1 MNESMERAVG
11 SVTREFMVPN
21 LAALDDPRVLGLEAA
36 IRRREAILNAVSYAA
51 ARFLGTANWDSDIRD
66 VLARLGS
73 AAEVS
78 RVYLFAG
85 DRDEGGTLWMRLQH
99 EWVTAGL
106 EPFANDPQRREFAPV
121 ARGLARWAGLEH
133 GDVFD
138 GPVSSFPPAERPYFE
153 SLGLRSVA
161 VVPVFVGEVWWGF
174 LGFAHDDSDREWAR
188 ATIAALRAAAATLG
202 AAIYRNRVEE
212 ALREDVRQRQLVEA
226 ELRSREA
233 QLAEAQ
239 SIAHVG
245 SFVWNIA
252 TNELRGSDELYR
264 IYGFEPHSLLSRGAI
279 LQRVHPEDLDLVRQ
293 TIDAAV
299 TRGESFKVKHRI
311 VRPPGDV
318 RVFNVEGRV
327 ILDDAGAPVEIIG
340 AGQDITEQHE
350 AEITAR
356 KLIEEQTRRSAAEA
370 EQRRAEFLAD
380 ASRVLSA
387 SFDYHT
393 TLANLAQLAVPAF
406 ADFCTVDIL
415 DRNGAVQRLGIA
427 HADPEKEPLLHHITK
442 WVREGRL
449 VPHLHSALIDG
460 EPTLI
465 SEIDNTLIAQ
475 HALDKEHEAVILALA
490 PTSVAAVPLKLADK
504 IIGAVVWFT
513 TGDSRR
519 YDQRDLEL
527 AEELARR
534 AALAVEN
541 ARLYHESEQATRSR
555 DQMLGVVAH
564 DLRNPLN
571 TMLMGAELLLD
582 SAPPDSTTRRHA
594 LIVQR
599 AGERM
604 NRLVQDLLD
613 VKRMESGRLAIEP
626 RQMSSHALLLEAVEA
641 LSSLAAS
648 SSIDLAM
655 DESDD
660 QPPVLADPHRVQQVF
675 SNLIGNAIKFTPKGG
690 RIVVRCKPD
699 QGAVQFEVRDTG
711 PGIAPE
717 HLPHIF
723 GQFWQANRRDF
734 RGIGLGLAIAKGI
747 VEAHGGKI
755 WVESEP
761 GEGSSF
767 LFTLPIAAEGAEH
780 AMEKRWKLTHSGA
793 FPPMR

>member
-1 MNESMERAVG
+1 MNESMERGVG
-11 SVTREFMVPN
+11 SVTAEFMVPN

-51 ARFLGTANWDSDIRD
+51 TRFLGTANWDRDIRD

-78 RVYLFAG
+78 RVYLFAAH
-85 DRDEGGTLWMRLQH
+85 RDQDGTLWMRLQH
-99 EWVTAGL
+99 EWVAQGL
-106 EPFANDPQRREFAPV
+106 EAFANDPERREFAPV
-121 ARGLARWAGLEH
+121 SRGLARWAGLEH

-138 GPVSSFPPAERPYFE
+138 GPVSSFPPSERPYFE

-161 VVPVFVGEVWWGF
+161 VVPVFVGEAWWGF
-174 LGFAHDDSDREWAR
+174 LGFAHDASDREWAR
-188 ATIAALRAAAATLG
+188 ATIAALGAAAATLG

-245 SFVWNIA
+245 SFVWDIG

-264 IYGFEPHSLLSRGAI
+264 IYGFEPNSSLSPGVI
-279 LQRVHPEDLDLVRQ
+279 LQRVHPEDFDLVRE
-293 TIDAAV
+293 TIDTAV
-299 TRGESFKVKHRI
+299 TQGRSFKVKHRI
-311 VRPPGDV
+311 IRPPAEI
-318 RVFNVEGRV
+318 RVFSVEGRV
-327 ILDDAGAPVEIIG
+327 VLNDAGAPAQIIG

-370 EQRRAEFLAD
+370 EQRRAAFLAD
-380 ASRVLSA
+380 ASRVLGA

-393 TLANLAQLAVPAF
+393 TLANLAQLAVPAI

-415 DRNGAVQRLGIA
+415 DRNGAIQRLGIA
-427 HADPEKEPLLHHITK
+427 HADPEKEQLLHHIMK
-442 WVREGRL
+442 WVRAGSPL
-449 VPHLHSALIDG
+449 VPHLHRALVEG

-465 SEIDNTLIAQ
+465 PEIDQRLIAQ
-475 HALDKEHEAVILALA
+475 HALDAEHEAVIRALA
-490 PTSVAAVPLKLADK
+490 PTSVACVPLKLGEK
-504 IIGAVVWFT
+504 IIGALVWYT
-513 TGDSRR
+513 TDDTRR

-571 TMLMGAELLLD
+571 TMLMAAELLAD
-582 SAPPDSTTRRHA
+582 SAPPDSPTHRHA
-594 LIVQR
+594 TIVQR

-626 RQMSSHALLLEAVEA
+626 RRMSCQSLVLEAVET
-641 LSSLAAS
+641 LRSLASSAS
-648 SSIDLAM
+648 VDLVM
-655 DESDD
+655 DAVGDEP
-660 QPPVLADPHRVQQVF
+660 PPVLADPHRIQQVF

-690 RIVVRCKPD
+690 RVIVRCKSGQD
-699 QGAVQFEVRDTG
+699 VVQFEVRDTG
-711 PGIAPE
+711 PGIPAE

-723 GQFWQANRRDF
+723 GQFWQANRRDQ

-755 WVESEP
+755 WVESAP
-761 GEGSSF
+761 GAGSSF
-767 LFTLPIAAEGAEH
+767 LFTLPVG
-780 AMEKRWKLTHSGA
+780 
-793 FPPMR
+793 

>member
-1 MNESMERAVG
+1 MNESIERGVG
-11 SVTREFMVPN
+11 SVTAEFMVPN

-51 ARFLGTANWDSDIRD
+51 ARFLGTANWDRDIRD
-66 VLARLGS
+66 VLARLGG

-85 DRDEGGTLWMRLQH
+85 DRDQDGTLWMRLQH
-99 EWVTAGL
+99 EWVAPGL
-106 EPFANDPQRREFAPV
+106 EPFADHPERREFAPV
-121 ARGLARWAGLEH
+121 SRGLARWAGLEH

-138 GPVSSFPPAERPYFE
+138 GPVSSFPPSERPYFE

-161 VVPVFVGEVWWGF
+161 VVPVFVGEAWWGF
-174 LGFAHDDSDREWAR
+174 LGFAHDASDREWAR
-188 ATIAALRAAAATLG
+188 ATISALRAAAATLG

-245 SFVWNIA
+245 SFVWDIG

-264 IYGFEPHSLLSRGAI
+264 IYGFEPSSTLTPGAI
-279 LQRVHPEDLDLVRQ
+279 LQRVHPEDFDLVRE
-293 TIDAAV
+293 TIDTAV
-299 TRGESFKVKHRI
+299 TEGRSFKVKHRI
-311 VRPPGDV
+311 VRPPAEI
-318 RVFNVEGRV
+318 RVFSVEGRV
-327 ILDDAGAPVEIIG
+327 VLDEAGVPAQIIG

-370 EQRRAEFLAD
+370 EQRRAAFLAD
-380 ASRVLSA
+380 ASRVLGA

-393 TLANLAQLAVPAF
+393 TLAKLAQLAVPAV

-415 DRNGAVQRLGIA
+415 DRNGAIQRLGIA
-427 HADPEKEPLLHHITK
+427 HADPEKEQLLHRIMK
-442 WVREGRL
+442 WVRAGSPL
-449 VPHLHSALIDG
+449 VPHLHRALVEG

-465 SEIDNTLIAQ
+465 PEIDQSLIAQ
-475 HALDKEHEAVILALA
+475 HALDAEHEAVILALA
-490 PTSVAAVPLKLADK
+490 PTSVVCVPLKLAEK
-504 IIGAVVWFT
+504 IIGALVWYT
-513 TGDSRR
+513 TDDTRR

-571 TMLMGAELLLD
+571 TMLMAAELLAE
-582 SAPPDSTTRRHA
+582 SAPPDSQTHRHA
-594 LIVQR
+594 TIVQR

-626 RQMSSHALLLEAVEA
+626 RRMSSQSLVLEAVET
-641 LSSLAAS
+641 LRSLAS
-648 SSIDLAM
+648 STSVDLVM
-655 DESDD
+655 DSAGDE
-660 QPPVLADPHRVQQVF
+660 PPAVLADPHRIQQVF

-690 RIVVRCKPD
+690 RVIVRCRSG
-699 QGAVQFEVRDTG
+699 QNVVQFEVRDTG
-711 PGIAPE
+711 PGIPAE

-723 GQFWQANRRDF
+723 GQFWQANRRDN

-755 WVESEP
+755 WVESAP
-761 GEGSSF
+761 GAGSSF
-767 LFTLPIAAEGAEH
+767 LFTLPVAG
-780 AMEKRWKLTHSGA
+780 
-793 FPPMR
+793 

>member
-1 MNESMERAVG
+1 MNESIERGVG
-11 SVTREFMVPN
+11 SVTAEFMVPN

-51 ARFLGTANWDSDIRD
+51 ARFLGTANWDRDIRD

-85 DRDEGGTLWMRLQH
+85 HRDQDGTLWMRLQH
-99 EWVTAGL
+99 EWVAQGL
-106 EPFANDPQRREFAPV
+106 EPFADHPDRREFAPV
-121 ARGLARWAGLEH
+121 SRGLARWAGLEH

-138 GPVSSFPPAERPYFE
+138 GPVSSFPPSERPYFE

-161 VVPVFVGEVWWGF
+161 VVPVFVGEAWWGF
-174 LGFAHDDSDREWAR
+174 LGFAHDASDREWAR
-188 ATIAALRAAAATLG
+188 ATISALRAAAATLG

-245 SFVWNIA
+245 SFVWDIG

-264 IYGFEPHSLLSRGAI
+264 IYGFEPNSSLSPGLI
-279 LQRVHPEDLDLVRQ
+279 LQRVHPEDFDLVRE
-293 TIDAAV
+293 TIDTAV
-299 TRGESFKVKHRI
+299 TQGRSFKVKHRI
-311 VRPPGDV
+311 VRPPAEV
-318 RVFNVEGRV
+318 RVFSVEGRV
-327 ILDDAGAPVEIIG
+327 VLDEAGAPAQIIG

-370 EQRRAEFLAD
+370 EQRRAAFLAD
-380 ASRVLSA
+380 ASRVLGA

-393 TLANLAQLAVPAF
+393 TLAKLAQLAVPAV

-415 DRNGAVQRLGIA
+415 DRNGAIQRLGIA
-427 HADPEKEPLLHHITK
+427 HADPEKEQLLHHIMK
-442 WVREGRL
+442 WVRAGSPL
-449 VPHLHSALIDG
+449 VPHLHRALVEG

-465 SEIDNTLIAQ
+465 REIDQRLVAQ
-475 HALDKEHEAVILALA
+475 HALDAEHEAVILALA
-490 PTSVAAVPLKLADK
+490 PTSVACVPLKLGEK
-504 IIGAVVWFT
+504 IIGALVWYT
-513 TGDSRR
+513 TDDTRR
-519 YDQRDLEL
+519 YDERDLEL

-571 TMLMGAELLLD
+571 TMLMAAELLAG
-582 SAPPDSTTRRHA
+582 SSPPDSQTYRHA
-594 LIVQR
+594 AIVQR

-613 VKRMESGRLAIEP
+613 VKRMESGRLAVEP
-626 RQMSSHALLLEAVEA
+626 RRMSSRSIILEAVET
-641 LSSLAAS
+641 LRSLATS
-648 SSIDLAM
+648 SSVDLVM
-655 DESDD
+655 DAEGDEP
-660 QPPVLADPHRVQQVF
+660 PPVLADPHRIQQVF

-690 RIVVRCKPD
+690 QVIIRCKSGQD
-699 QGAVQFEVRDTG
+699 VVQFEVRDTG
-711 PGIAPE
+711 PGIAAE

-723 GQFWQANRRDF
+723 GQFWQANRRDH

-755 WVESEP
+755 WVESVC
-761 GEGSSF
+761 GAGSSF
-767 LFTLPIAAEGAEH
+767 FFTLPVG
-780 AMEKRWKLTHSGA
+780 
-793 FPPMR
+793 

>member
-1 MNESMERAVG
+1 MNESIERGVG
-11 SVTREFMVPN
+11 SVTAEFMVPN

-51 ARFLGTANWDSDIRD
+51 ARFLGTANWDRDIRD
-66 VLARLGS
+66 VLARLGG

-85 DRDEGGTLWMRLQH
+85 DRDQDGTLWMRLQH
-99 EWVTAGL
+99 EWVAPGL
-106 EPFANDPQRREFAPV
+106 EPFADHPERREFAPV
-121 ARGLARWAGLEH
+121 SRGLARWAGLEH

-138 GPVSSFPPAERPYFE
+138 GPVSSFPPSERPYFE

-161 VVPVFVGEVWWGF
+161 VVPVFVGEAWWGF
-174 LGFAHDDSDREWAR
+174 LGFAHDASDREWAR
-188 ATIAALRAAAATLG
+188 ATISALRAAAATLG

-245 SFVWNIA
+245 SFVWDIG

-264 IYGFEPHSLLSRGAI
+264 IYGFEPSSTLTPGAI
-279 LQRVHPEDLDLVRQ
+279 LQRVHPEDFDLVRE
-293 TIDAAV
+293 TIDTAV
-299 TRGESFKVKHRI
+299 TEGRSFKVKHRI
-311 VRPPGDV
+311 VRPPAEI
-318 RVFNVEGRV
+318 RVFSVEGRV
-327 ILDDAGAPVEIIG
+327 VLDEAGAPAQIIG

-370 EQRRAEFLAD
+370 EQRRAAFLAD
-380 ASRVLSA
+380 ASRVLGA

-393 TLANLAQLAVPAF
+393 TLAKLAQLAVPAV

-415 DRNGAVQRLGIA
+415 DRNGAIQRLGIA
-427 HADPEKEPLLHHITK
+427 HADPEKEQLLHRIMK
-442 WVREGRL
+442 WVRAGSPL
-449 VPHLHSALIDG
+449 VPHLHRALVEG

-465 SEIDNTLIAQ
+465 PEIDQSLIAQ
-475 HALDKEHEAVILALA
+475 HALDAEHEAVILALA
-490 PTSVAAVPLKLADK
+490 PTSVVCVPLKLAEK
-504 IIGAVVWFT
+504 IIGALVWYT
-513 TGDSRR
+513 TDDTRR

-571 TMLMGAELLLD
+571 TMLMAAELLAE
-582 SAPPDSTTRRHA
+582 SAPPDSQTHRHA
-594 LIVQR
+594 TIVQR

-626 RQMSSHALLLEAVEA
+626 RRMSSQSLVLEAVET
-641 LSSLAAS
+641 LRSLAS
-648 SSIDLAM
+648 STSVDLVM
-655 DESDD
+655 DSAGDE
-660 QPPVLADPHRVQQVF
+660 PPAVLADPHRIQQVF

-690 RIVVRCKPD
+690 RVIVRCRSG
-699 QGAVQFEVRDTG
+699 QNVVQFEVRDTG
-711 PGIAPE
+711 PGIPAE

-723 GQFWQANRRDF
+723 GQFWQANRRDN

-755 WVESEP
+755 WVESAP
-761 GEGSSF
+761 GAGSSF
-767 LFTLPIAAEGAEH
+767 LFTLPVAG
-780 AMEKRWKLTHSGA
+780 
-793 FPPMR
+793 

>member
-1 MNESMERAVG
+1 MNESTERGVG
-11 SVTREFMVPN
+11 SVTAEFMVPS
-21 LAALDDPRVLGLEAA
+21 LSALDDPRVLGLEAA

-51 ARFLGTANWDSDIRD
+51 TRFLGTANWDRDIRD

-78 RVYLFAG
+78 RVYLFAAH
-85 DRDEGGTLWMRLQH
+85 RDEGGTLWMRMKH
-99 EWVTAGL
+99 EWVAQGF
-106 EPFANDPQRREFAPV
+106 EPFANDPARCEFAPL
-121 ARGLARWAGLEH
+121 AWGLARWAGLEH

-138 GPVSSFPPAERPYFE
+138 GPVSSFPAAERPYFE

-161 VVPVFVGEVWWGF
+161 VVPVFVGEGWWGF
-174 LGFAHDDSDREWAR
+174 LGFAHDASDREWAR

-212 ALREDVRQRQLVEA
+212 ALRDDVRQRQLVEA

-264 IYGFEPHSLLSRGAI
+264 IYGFALGTTLVPAVI
-279 LQRVHPEDLDLVRQ
+279 LQRVHPDDDDLVRRR
-293 TIDAAV
+293 IDAAV
-299 TRGESFKVKHRI
+299 TKGESFKVKHRI
-311 VRPPGDV
+311 IRPPGEI
-318 RVFNVEGRV
+318 RVCNLEGRV
-327 ILDDAGAPVEIIG
+327 VLDEKGTPAQIIG
-340 AGQDITEQHE
+340 AGQDVTEQHE

-356 KLIEEQTRRSAAEA
+356 KLIQEQTRRSAAEA
-370 EQRRAEFLAD
+370 EQRRAAFLAD
-380 ASRVLSA
+380 ASRVLGA

-393 TLANLAQLAVPAF
+393 TLAKLAQLAVPAF

-415 DRNGAVQRLGIA
+415 DRNGAIQRLGIA
-427 HADPEKEPLLHHITK
+427 HADAAKEPLLHHITK
-442 WVREGRL
+442 WVRAGSPL
-449 VPHLHSALIDG
+449 VPHLHRALVEG

-465 SEIDNTLIAQ
+465 PEIDSARIAQ
-475 HALDKEHEAVILALA
+475 HALSAEHEAIILALA
-490 PTSVAAVPLKLADK
+490 PTSVASVPLKLGNK
-504 IIGAVVWFT
+504 IIGALVWYT
-513 TGDSRR
+513 TNASRR

-571 TMLMGAELLLD
+571 TMLMAAELLAD
-582 SAPPDSTTRRHA
+582 SAPPESMTHRHA
-594 LIVQR
+594 TIVRR

-613 VKRMESGRLAIEP
+613 VKRMESGQLAIEP
-626 RQMSSHALLLEAVEA
+626 RRMSSHSLLVEAVETLRSLA
-641 LSSLAAS
+641 LST
-648 SSIDLAM
+648 SIDLVMEAAG
-655 DESDD
+655 DD
-660 QPPVLADPHRVQQVF
+660 PPPVLADPHRVQQVF
-675 SNLIGNAIKFTPKGG
+675 SNLIGNAIKFTPRGG
-690 RIVVRCKPD
+690 RVVLRCKPG

-711 PGIAPE
+711 PGIAAE

-723 GQFWQANRRDF
+723 GQFWQANRRDH

-761 GEGSSF
+761 GVGSSF
-767 LFTLPIAAEGAEH
+767 FFTLPLAE
-780 AMEKRWKLTHSGA
+780 K
-793 FPPMR
+793 

>member
-1 MNESMERAVG
+1 MNESMERALG
-11 SVTREFMVPN
+11 SVTREFMVPS
-21 LAALDDPRVLGLEAA
+21 LSALDDPRVLGLEAA

-66 VLARLGS
+66 VLSRLGS

-78 RVYLFAG
+78 RVYLFAA
-85 DRDEGGTLWMRLQH
+85 DRDAQGTLWMRMQH
-99 EWVTAGL
+99 EWVAPGF
-106 EPFANDPQRREFAPV
+106 EPFGDDPARTEFDPV
-121 ARGLARWAGLEH
+121 SRGLARWAGLEH

-138 GPVSSFPPAERPYFE
+138 GPVSSFPPSERPYFE

-161 VVPVFVGEVWWGF
+161 VVPVFVGEAWWGF

-188 ATIAALRAAAATLG
+188 ATISALRAAAATLG

-245 SFVWNIA
+245 SFVWDIA

-264 IYGFEPHSLLSRGAI
+264 IYGFEPDTRLSPGVI
-279 LQRVHPEDLDLVRQ
+279 LQRVHPDDFDLVRE

-299 TRGESFKVKHRI
+299 TAGTSFKVKHRI
-311 VRPPGDV
+311 VRPPDEI

-327 ILDDAGAPVEIIG
+327 VLDDAGLPAQIIG

-350 AEITAR
+350 AELTAL
-356 KLIEEQTRRSAAEA
+356 KLIEEQTRRSAAEE

-380 ASRVLSA
+380 ASRLLSA

-393 TLANLAQLAVPAF
+393 TLANLAQLAVPTF

-427 HADPEKEPLLHHITK
+427 HADPEKEPLLQHITK

-449 VPHLHSALIDG
+449 VPHLHRALMDG

-490 PTSVAAVPLKLADK
+490 PTSVAAVPLKVADK

-519 YDQRDLEL
+519 YNERDLEL

-571 TMLMGAELLLD
+571 TMLMAAELLLD
-582 SAPPDSTTRRHA
+582 SAPPDSPTRRHA
-594 LIVQR
+594 SIVQR

-613 VKRMESGRLAIEP
+613 VKRMESGRLAIET
-626 RQMSSHALLLEAVEA
+626 RRMSSQSLVVEAVET
-641 LSSLAAS
+641 LRSLATS
-648 SSIDLAM
+648 SSVDLAM
-655 DESDD
+655 EAGDDE
-660 QPPVLADPHRVQQVF
+660 PVLADPHCVQQVF
-675 SNLIGNAIKFTPKGG
+675 SNLIGNAIKFTPRGG
-690 RIVVRCKPD
+690 RVVLRCRPAE
-699 QGAVQFEVRDTG
+699 GAVQFEVRDTG
-711 PGIAPE
+711 PGIAAE

-723 GQFWQANRRDF
+723 GQFWQANRRDH

-767 LFTLPIAAEGAEH
+767 LFTLPIANEDAGNAPD
-780 AMEKRWKLTHSGA
+780 KRWSLLNSGA
-793 FPPMR
+793 FPPFR

>member
-1 MNESMERAVG
+1 
-11 SVTREFMVPN
+11 MVPN
-21 LAALDDPRVLGLEAA
+21 LAALDDPRVIGLEAA

-51 ARFLGTANWDSDIRD
+51 TRFLGTANWDRDIRD

-85 DRDEGGTLWMRLQH
+85 HRDEGVTLWMRLQH
-99 EWVTAGL
+99 EWVAPGL
-106 EPFANDPQRREFAPV
+106 EPFANDPERREFAPV
-121 ARGLARWAGLEH
+121 SKGLARWAGLEH

-138 GPVSSFPPAERPYFE
+138 GPVSSFPAGERPYFE

-161 VVPVFVGEVWWGF
+161 VVPVFVGEAWWGF
-174 LGFAHDDSDREWAR
+174 LGFAHDASDREWAR

-239 SIAHVG
+239 AIAHVG
-245 SFVWNIA
+245 SFVWDIA

-264 IYGFEPHSLLSRGAI
+264 IYGFEPGAALSPGAI
-279 LQRVHPEDLDLVRQ
+279 LQRVHPDDFELVRH

-299 TRGESFKVKHRI
+299 TNGESFKVRHRI
-311 VRPPGDV
+311 IRPPGEI

-327 ILDDAGAPVEIIG
+327 VLDEGGAAAQIIG
-340 AGQDITEQHE
+340 AGQDVTEQHE
-350 AEITAR
+350 AEITAG
-356 KLIEEQTRRSAAEA
+356 KLIEEQTLRSAAEA
-370 EQRRAEFLAD
+370 EHRRASFLAD

-393 TLANLAQLAVPAF
+393 TLSTLAQLAVPAF

-415 DRNGAVQRLGIA
+415 DRNGAIQRLGIA
-427 HADPEKEPLLHHITK
+427 HADPAKEQLLHYITK
-442 WVREGRL
+442 WVRAGSPL
-449 VPHLHSALIDG
+449 VPHLHRALIEG

-465 SEIDNTLIAQ
+465 CEIDNEAIAR
-475 HALDKEHEAVILALA
+475 HALDEEHKAVILALA
-490 PTSVAAVPLKLADK
+490 PTSVASVPLKLGDK
-504 IIGAVVWFT
+504 IIGALVWYT
-513 TGDSRR
+513 TGDRR
-519 YDQRDLEL
+519 CYDQRDLEL

-626 RQMSSHALLLEAVEA
+626 RQMSSHALLLEAVET
-641 LSSLAAS
+641 LRSLAAS

-660 QPPVLADPHRVQQVF
+660 QPPVLADPHRVHQVF

-734 RGIGLGLAIAKGI
+734 RGIG
-747 VEAHGGKI
+747 
-755 WVESEP
+755 
-761 GEGSSF
+761 
-767 LFTLPIAAEGAEH
+767 
-780 AMEKRWKLTHSGA
+780 
-793 FPPMR
+793 

>member
-1 MNESMERAVG
+1 MERGVG
-11 SVTREFMVPN
+11 SVTAEFMVPN
-21 LAALDDPRVLGLEAA
+21 LAALDDPRVIGLEAA

-51 ARFLGTANWDSDIRD
+51 TRFLGTANWDRDIRD
-66 VLARLGS
+66 VLARLGGAS
-73 AAEVS
+73 EVS

-85 DRDEGGTLWMRLQH
+85 HRDEGGTLWMRLQH
-99 EWVTAGL
+99 EWVTPGL
-106 EPFANDPQRREFAPV
+106 EPFANDPESREFAPV

-138 GPVSSFPPAERPYFE
+138 GPVSSFPPGERPYFE

-161 VVPVFVGEVWWGF
+161 VVPVFVGEAWWGF
-174 LGFAHDDSDREWAR
+174 LGFAHDASDREWAR

-245 SFVWNIA
+245 SFVWTIA

-264 IYGFEPHSLLSRGAI
+264 IYGFEPKSLLSPGVI
-279 LQRVHPEDLDLVRQ
+279 LQRVHPEDFDLVRQ

-327 ILDDAGAPVEIIG
+327 VLDDTGAPLEIIG

-356 KLIEEQTRRSAAEA
+356 KLIEEQTRRSAAEY

-380 ASRVLSA
+380 ASRVLGA

-475 HALDKEHEAVILALA
+475 HAFDKEHEAVILALA

-519 YDQRDLEL
+519 YDLRDLEL

-555 DQMLGVVAH
+555 DQMLSVVAH

-571 TMLMGAELLLD
+571 TMLMAAEMLAD
-582 SAPPDSTTRRHA
+582 SAPPDSQTHRHA
-594 LIVQR
+594 KIVQR

-613 VKRMESGRLAIEP
+613 VKRIESGRLAMEFQ
-626 RQMSSHALLLEAVEA
+626 RTAAHALLLEAVET
-641 LSSLAAS
+641 LRSLAAS
-648 SSIDLAM
+648 ASIDLALENLG
-655 DESDD
+655 DE
-660 QPPVLADPHRVQQVF
+660 QPPVWADPHRVQQVF
-675 SNLIGNAIKFTPKGG
+675 SNLIGNAIKFTPRGG
-690 RIVVRCKPD
+690 RVVVRCTP
-699 QGAVQFEVRDTG
+699 GESALQFEVRDTG
-711 PGIAPE
+711 PGIPAE

-723 GQFWQANRRDF
+723 GQFWQANRRDH

-747 VEAHGGKI
+747 VEAHSGKI

-767 LFTLPIAAEGAEH
+767 FFTLPVVNDADGKTTD
-780 AMEKRWKLTHSGA
+780 KRWTGSHSGA
-793 FPPMR
+793 FGPLRQAL